1 VTGEPARGTIDA
13 AWLKPPSTEFRLG
26 PGDHVRVAIAGEP
39 DSAVETVVAPD
50 GKLYYQ
56 MLSGIDVW
64 GQTLGE
70 ARSAL
75 ANALK
80 QYYQNSPAVSLT
92 LLEIGSK
99 HVWILG
105 RLGSPGLYPLNGPT
119 TLLDAIAAAGGP
131 GASETVAQLPG
142 GATVTIADPR
152 QDAGDLS
159 QAFVVRQG
167 KPLPVD
173 LKGLLRNG
181 DMSQNIYLQPDDLI
195 YLPSPHSPEVYVL
208 GSVARASAVRMP
220 GQMTLIGAVAS
231 AGGTADGAY
240 LSHVAIVRGGVA
252 APTIAVYNYRAI
264 VSGQAPDVRL
274 EPNDIVYVPRS
285 PYAGLA
291 SYLDLIVT
299 TFARTV
305 GVNAGARA
313 ADVNRNVSIAVPV
326 GP

>member
-1 VTGEPARGTIDA
+1 MIAPSSLFARAWPAALAALAAVLFVGCAGPARKPIAATPAPVTGEPARGTIDA

-173 LKGLLRNG
+173 LKGLRPKCTC
-181 DMSQNIYLQPDDLI
+181 SAPW
-195 YLPSPHSPEVYVL
+195 PVR
-208 GSVARASAVRMP
+208 ARCGCRVR
-220 GQMTLIGAVAS
+220 
-231 AGGTADGAY
+231 
-240 LSHVAIVRGGVA
+240 
-252 APTIAVYNYRAI
+252 
-264 VSGQAPDVRL
+264 
-274 EPNDIVYVPRS
+274 
-285 PYAGLA
+285 
-291 SYLDLIVT
+291 
-299 TFARTV
+299 
-305 GVNAGARA
+305 
-313 ADVNRNVSIAVPV
+313 
-326 GP
+326 